1 LPIEYEAPTMPA
13 TILCLASYFKGGLF
27 IEEAKR
33 LGCYTILL
41 TPEKHAQEDWP
52 RHAID
57 QLYTV
62 PLPALGKEPDITYT
76 VSYLGRER
84 EIHRI
89 VALDDYDVETAAAL
103 REHLRLPGI
112 GASQAR
118 FFRDKLAMRMQAQA
132 CGVLVPEFTSVVNR
146 PRLAEWMARVPAPW
160 VLKPRGEA
168 SSMGIRKVHHA
179 HEVWDALNALD
190 DRQTFFVL
198 ERFVP
203 GAVYHV
209 DSVVWQGEILAA
221 VAHRYGVPPMAVY
234 HGGGVFA
241 STTLPY
247 GSEEEQA
254 LQAINAATVRA
265 MGMRN
270 GVTHAEFIRA
280 EEDGRYY
287 FLEIASRVGGA
298 GIDRLVEHASN
309 LNPWVEW
316 ARIEVAALR
325 GEQYHLPPRRWDYG
339 GLIVSLARQEWP
351 DTAAYADPEVCW
363 QLRKAH
369 HVGFVL
375 ASPDHARVQW
385 LVSSYI
391 DRIACDFTASQPPM
405 EKAPG

>member
-1 LPIEYEAPTMPA
+1 MSE

-27 IEEAKR
+27 LEECKR
-33 LGCYTILL
+33 LGCTTILV
-41 TPEKHAQEDWP
+41 TTEKVAQEEWP

-57 QLYTV
+57 QFFTL
-62 PLPALGKEPDITYT
+62 PLPNLGKEPDITYT
-76 VSYLGRER
+76 VSYLARER
-84 EIHRI
+84 EVLRI

-118 FFRDKLAMRMQAQA
+118 FFRDKLAMRTQAQA
-132 CGVLVPEFTSVVNR
+132 CGVLVPEFSSVINR
-146 PRLAEWMARVPAPW
+146 PRLAEWMERTPPPW

-179 HEVWDALNALD
+179 QEVWDALNALG
-190 DRQTFFVL
+190 DRQSFFVL

-203 GAVYHV
+203 GNVYHV
-209 DSVVWQGEILAA
+209 DSLIWDGEILAA
-221 VAHRYGVPPMAVY
+221 AVHQYGLPPMTVY

-241 STTLPY
+241 STTVAH
-247 GSEEEQA
+247 GSDEERA
-254 LQAINAATVRA
+254 LHAINHATVKA
-265 MGMRN
+265 MGLRR

-287 FLEIASRVGGA
+287 FLEIAMRVGGA
-298 GIDRLVEHASN
+298 GIDRLVEHASGA
-309 LNPWVEW
+309 NPWVEW

-325 GEQYHLPPRRWDYG
+325 GGPYHPPPLRQDYA

-351 DTAAYADPEVCW
+351 DTSAYNDPEVMW
-363 QLRKAH
+363 RLHKSH
-369 HVGFVL
+369 HVGFVI
-375 ASPDHARVQW
+375 ASPDYGRVQW
-385 LVSSYI
+385 LVGSYI
-391 DRIACDFTASQPPM
+391 DRIAVDYTASQPPM

>member
-1 LPIEYEAPTMPA
+1 MPE

-27 IEEAKR
+27 IEECKR
-33 LGCYTILL
+33 LGCYTILV
-41 TPEKHAQEDWP
+41 TPQKTEHEEWP

-57 QLYTV
+57 EFHTL
-62 PLPALGKEPDITYT
+62 PLPTLGKEPDITFT
-76 VSYLGRER
+76 VSYLARER
-84 EIHRI
+84 EVQRI

-132 CGVLVPEFTSVVNR
+132 CGVLVPEFSSVVNR
-146 PRLAEWMARVPAPW
+146 PRLAEWMQRVPSPW

-179 HEVWDALNALD
+179 QEVWDALNTLG
-190 DRQTFFVL
+190 DRQSFFVL

-209 DSVVWQGEILAA
+209 DSVVWQGEVVAA
-221 VAHRYGVPPMAVY
+221 VASRYGVPPMAVY

-254 LQAINAATVRA
+254 LQAINCATVVA

-270 GVTHAEFIRA
+270 GVTHAEFIRCD
-280 EEDGRYY
+280 EDGRYY

-298 GIDRLVEHASN
+298 GIDRLVEHAGN
-309 LNPWVEW
+309 INPWIEW
-316 ARIEVAALR
+316 ARVEVAALR
-325 GEQYHLPPRRWDYG
+325 GEQYHLPPARHDYA
-339 GLIVSLARQEWP
+339 GLIVSLARQEAP
-351 DTAAYADPEVCW
+351 DTSAYDDSEVRW
-363 QLRKAH
+363 RLSKPH
-369 HVGFVL
+369 HVGFVVS
-375 ASPDHARVQW
+375 SPDYGRVQW

-391 DRIACDFTASQPPM
+391 DRIAGDFTTSQPPM

>member
-1 LPIEYEAPTMPA
+1 MSE

-27 IEEAKR
+27 LEEAKR
-33 LGCYTILL
+33 LGCYTILV
-41 TPEKHAQEDWP
+41 TPEKHAHEDWP

-57 QLYTV
+57 ELYTL
-62 PLPALGKEPDITYT
+62 PLPALGKEPDITFA
-76 VSYLGRER
+76 VSYLARER
-84 EIHRI
+84 EVHRI

-118 FFRDKLAMRMQAQA
+118 FFRDKLAMRMQAQH
-132 CGVLVPEFTSVVNR
+132 CGVLVPEFSSVINR
-146 PRLAEWMARVPAPW
+146 PRLAEWMERVPAPW

-179 HEVWDALNALD
+179 AEVWDALNTLG
-190 DRQTFFVL
+190 DRQSFFVL

-209 DSVVWQGEILAA
+209 DSVVWGGDIVAA
-221 VAHRYGVPPMAVY
+221 AAHCYGVPPMAVY

-241 STTLPY
+241 STTLPH
-247 GSEEEQA
+247 GSEEERA
-254 LQAINAATVRA
+254 LHAINHATIGA
-265 MGMRN
+265 MGMRT
-270 GVTHAEFIRA
+270 GVTHAEYIRSD
-280 EEDGRYY
+280 EDGRYY

-298 GIDRLVEHASN
+298 GIDRLVEFSAN
-309 LNPWVEW
+309 FNPWVEW
-316 ARIEVAALR
+316 ARVEVAALR
-325 GEQYHLPPRRWDYG
+325 RAPYQPPPPYHDYG

-351 DTAAYADPEVCW
+351 DTSAYSDPEVMW
-363 QLRKAH
+363 RLHKQH

-375 ASPDHARVQW
+375 SSPDYGRVQW

-391 DRIACDFTASQPPM
+391 DRIAYDFTASQPPM

>member
-1 LPIEYEAPTMPA
+1 MSD

-27 IEEAKR
+27 LEEAKR
-33 LGCYTILL
+33 LGCHTMLL
-41 TPEKHAQEDWP
+41 TPEKVAQEGWP

-57 QLYTV
+57 ELHTL
-62 PLPALGKEPDITYT
+62 PLPSLMKEPDITFA
-76 VSYLGRER
+76 VSYLARER
-84 EIHRI
+84 EVHRI

-118 FFRDKLAMRMQAQA
+118 FFRDKLAMRMQAQG
-132 CGVLVPEFTSVVNR
+132 CGVLVPAFTSVINR
-146 PRLAEWMARVPAPW
+146 PRLAEWMERVPSPW

-179 HEVWDALNALD
+179 HEVWDALNALE
-190 DRQTFFVL
+190 DRQSFFVL
-198 ERFVP
+198 ERFIP

-209 DSVVWQGEILAA
+209 DSVVWGGRVLAA
-221 VAHRYGVPPMAVY
+221 VANRYGVPPMAVY

-247 GSEEEQA
+247 GGDEDRA
-254 LQAINAATVRA
+254 LQEINQATIQA

-270 GVTHAEFIRA
+270 GVTHAEFIRS
-280 EEDGRYY
+280 EQDGRYY

-316 ARIEVAALR
+316 ARVEVAALR
-325 GEQYHLPPRRWDYG
+325 GEEYHLPPRRYDYA

-351 DTAAYADPEVCW
+351 DTSAYRDPEVRW
-363 QLRKAH
+363 RMEKAH
-369 HVGFVL
+369 HVGFVI
-375 ASPDHARVQW
+375 ASPDYARVQW

-391 DRIACDFTASQPPM
+391 DRIAGDFTASQPPM

>member
-1 LPIEYEAPTMPA
+1 MSD

-27 IEEAKR
+27 LEEAKR
-33 LGCYTILL
+33 LGCHTMLL
-41 TPEKHAQEDWP
+41 TPEKVAQEGWP

-57 QLYTV
+57 ELHTL
-62 PLPALGKEPDITYT
+62 PLPSLMKEPDITFA
-76 VSYLGRER
+76 VSYLARER
-84 EIHRI
+84 EVHRI

-118 FFRDKLAMRMQAQA
+118 FFRDKLAMRMQAQG
-132 CGVLVPEFTSVVNR
+132 CGVLVPAFTSVINR
-146 PRLAEWMARVPAPW
+146 PRLAEWMERVPSPW

-179 HEVWDALNALD
+179 HEVWDALNALE
-190 DRQTFFVL
+190 DRQSFFVL
-198 ERFVP
+198 ERFIP

-209 DSVVWQGEILAA
+209 DSVVWGGRVLAA
-221 VAHRYGVPPMAVY
+221 VANRYGVPPMAVY

-247 GSEEEQA
+247 GGDEDRA
-254 LQAINAATVRA
+254 LQEINQATIQA

-270 GVTHAEFIRA
+270 GVTHAEFIRS
-280 EEDGRYY
+280 EQDGRYY

-316 ARIEVAALR
+316 ARVEVAALR
-325 GEQYHLPPRRWDYG
+325 GEDYHLPPRRYDYA

-351 DTAAYADPEVCW
+351 DTSAYRDPEVRW
-363 QLRKAH
+363 RMEKAH
-369 HVGFVL
+369 HVGFVI
-375 ASPDHARVQW
+375 ASPDYARVQW

-391 DRIACDFTASQPPM
+391 DRIAGDFTASQPPM

>member
-1 LPIEYEAPTMPA
+1 MSE

-27 IEEAKR
+27 LEEAKR
-33 LGCYTILL
+33 LGCHTILL
-41 TPEKHAQEDWP
+41 TPQKLEHEEWP

-57 QLYTV
+57 QLYTL
-62 PLPALGKEPDITYT
+62 PLPTLSREPDITYT
-76 VSYLGRER
+76 VSFLARER
-84 EIHRI
+84 ELHRI

-132 CGVLVPEFTSVVNR
+132 CGVLVPEFSSVINR
-146 PRLAEWMARVPAPW
+146 PRLAEWMERVPPPW

-179 HEVWDALNALD
+179 HEVWDALNALG
-190 DRQTFFVL
+190 DRQSFFVL
-198 ERFVP
+198 ERFVGGP
-203 GAVYHV
+203 VYHV

-221 VAHRYGVPPMAVY
+221 AAHRYGAPPMAVY

-247 GSEEEQA
+247 NSEEEQA
-254 LQAINAATVRA
+254 LQAINQATVQA
-265 MGMRN
+265 MGLRD
-270 GVTHAEFIRA
+270 GVTHAEYIRA
-280 EEDGRYY
+280 EADGCYY

-298 GIDRLVEHASN
+298 GIDRLVEYASN
-309 LNPWVEW
+309 INPWVEW
-316 ARIEVAALR
+316 ARVEVAALR
-325 GEQYHLPPRRWDYG
+325 GEPYHLPPLRRDYA

-351 DTAAYADPEVCW
+351 DTSAYDDPEVVW
-363 QLRKAH
+363 RLHKKH
-369 HVGFVL
+369 HVGFVI
-375 ASPDHARVQW
+375 ASPDYDRVQR

-391 DRIACDFTASQPPM
+391 DRIAGDFTASQPPM
-405 EKAPG
+405 DKAPGQAS